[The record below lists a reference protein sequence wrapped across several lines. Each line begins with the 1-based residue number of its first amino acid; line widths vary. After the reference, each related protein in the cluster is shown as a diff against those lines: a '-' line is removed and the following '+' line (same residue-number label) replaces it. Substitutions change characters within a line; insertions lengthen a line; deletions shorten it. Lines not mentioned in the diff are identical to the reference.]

1 MKVYLL
7 QTTGEFFKV
16 AFDNFKKENRLSN
29 IERFSKKTKLG
40 LSSLKMILSGKR
52 RPTVSQVLS
61 LARFFGLSNAESNYL
76 VNLALKENA
85 KDKWEIA
92 FYDRNL
98 SISKKDIKLT
108 VVQLNNNELLAT
120 PKVLPL
126 LIYFLEFNDHINY
139 ELLQNQLDLSRSQID
154 SFFSMF
160 LKENL
165 ITEIRDNTYHI
176 NLNQFSSI
184 ISQKNYQ
191 KKLLQDIVAKV
202 DKEYE
207 NPKSIFLN
215 YVLCLDETA
224 MQGLRIDIKE
234 LLEKYMSNSINI
246 KKKKYIT
253 QACIQIFPVIVN

>member
-1 MKVYLL
+1 M
-7 QTTGEFFKV
+7 
-16 AFDNFKKENRLSN
+16 
-29 IERFSKKTKLG
+29 
-40 LSSLKMILSGKR
+40 
-52 RPTVSQVLS
+52 
-61 LARFFGLSNAESNYL
+61 
-76 VNLALKENA
+76 
-85 KDKWEIA
+85 
-92 FYDRNL
+92 
-98 SISKKDIKLT
+98 
-108 VVQLNNNELLAT
+108 
-120 PKVLPL
+120 
-126 LIYFLEFNDHINY
+126 
-139 ELLQNQLDLSRSQID
+139 QNQLDLSRSQID
-154 SFFSMF
+154 SLFSIF

-234 LLEKYMSNSINI
+234 LLEKYISNSINI